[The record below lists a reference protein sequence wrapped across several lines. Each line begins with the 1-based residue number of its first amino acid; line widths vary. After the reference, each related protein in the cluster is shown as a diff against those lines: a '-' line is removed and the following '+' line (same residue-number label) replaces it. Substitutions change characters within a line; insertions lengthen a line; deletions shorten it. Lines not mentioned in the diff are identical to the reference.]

1 MCVCETRVTEVV
13 WRLPNVYFA
22 PRRPNGETMVDK
34 SRYKDPPRWPPQR
47 TAKQRAVG
55 LLMRGILMAVPYV
68 LLTIGICGVVYAY
81 HRIGSHPV
89 TYQRWH

>member
-1 MCVCETRVTEVV
+1 
-13 WRLPNVYFA
+13 
-22 PRRPNGETMVDK
+22 MVDK

-47 TAKQRAVG
+47 TAGQRALG
-55 LLMRGILMAVPYV
+55 LLLRGILAAVPYV